1 MKKKIFLI
9 AAMCFMLL
17 GLAACSQT
25 DPASVDYNGYSYE
38 DLKSNCQGTV
48 QTLMYLG
55 EEDKAYY
62 LQSGGGDAIAN
73 LINRWDEAVAE
84 YGSFVDFGDFVVTK
98 SGKTLTAAQTLKMER
113 RDVILTYVYTYHSMQ
128 VEDITVDA
136 VYSIGEKMSKALMNT
151 IMGIVVVFGVLIII
165 CLLIFCFNIF
175 PYLEKKKAGKT
186 AAAAPA
192 QDTAPAHIEVR
203 EERQTDDG
211 ELIAVIAAAIAAA
224 EGTSTDGFVVRS
236 IRRR

>member
-9 AAMCFMLL
+9 AAMCLMLL

-25 DPASVDYNGYSYE
+25 DPTTADYNGVSYE
-38 DLKSNCQGTV
+38 ELKANCQGTV
-48 QTLMYLG
+48 QTLTYMS

-62 LQSGGGDAIAN
+62 QQGGAEMIVN

-98 SGKTLTAAQTLKMER
+98 SGKTLTAAQTLKMEK
-113 RDVILTYVYTYHSMQ
+113 RDIILTYVYTYHSMQ
-128 VEDITVDA
+128 VEDITLDA
-136 VYSIGEKMSKALMNT
+136 VFSVGEKMSKALMNT
-151 IMGIVVVFGVLIII
+151 IMGILVVFAVLIII

-175 PYLEKKKAGKT
+175 PYLEKNKAEQT
-186 AAAAPA
+186 AVPAKEIAPA
-192 QDTAPAHIEVR
+192 PQAAVQQEA
-203 EERQTDDG
+203 QQADDG
-211 ELIAVIAAAIAAA
+211 ELVAAIAAAIAAA